1 MKLIR
6 DWLMGPGNAF
16 WDLARAL
23 ALFGAL
29 MMLGGQVW
37 NIYLGL
43 PIELGPAGLGGG
55 LAALYT
61 AIAGFIWAKDKAGAE
76 ARASAAKGGDK

>member
-1 MKLIR
+1 MKLIK
-6 DWLMGPGNAF
+6 DWLKGPGNLW
-16 WDLARAL
+16 WDLGRGL

-37 NIYLGL
+37 NMWLGL
-43 PIELGPAGLGGG
+43 PIELGPTGLGGG

-61 AIAGFIWAKDKAGAE
+61 ASAGFIWAKDKVGAE
-76 ARASAAKGGDK
+76 ARAAAKGNDP